1 MFSIDRRKSGVGIF
15 SNKKSRCRLLIIKVL
30 PTLKS
35 FPRREIL
42 ELCRAENHPLIAPS
56 RHVLLPHRY
65 FIHLT
70 EWITIRLCVGIYGA
84 SMLCFSELQQ
94 FFMPIVYPVIT
105 LLKVVITAYHSVQE
119 IFALES
125 IRVYHFNSF
134 LAMLYLCGGIAAES
148 YPIV

>member
-1 MFSIDRRKSGVGIF
+1 MGYFPI
-15 SNKKSRCRLLIIKVL
+15 KSRCRLLIIKVL

-65 FIHLT
+65 FIYLA
-70 EWITIRLCVGIYGA
+70 ERITIRLCVGIHGA
-84 SMLCFSELQQ
+84 SMFRFLELQQ
-94 FFMPIVYPVIT
+94 FFVPIVNPIIT
-105 LLKVVITAYHSVQE
+105 LFKVVIASYHSVQE
-119 IFALES
+119 IFSLEA
-125 IRVYHFNSF
+125 IRVNHFNSF
-134 LAMLYLCGGIAAES
+134 LAMFYLCRCITAES